1 LFVGENGSGKSTLM
15 DILYQF
21 TRFEDQKLAEN
32 ERREL
37 IIELS
42 ESNDRNIS
50 NGSYKI
56 SFDSRDFN
64 KMWG

>member
-1 LFVGENGSGKSTLM
+1 M

-64 KMWG
+64 KIWG